1 MATIKK
7 KFFLDNIESESTYR
21 KLEYELGLR
30 FRNSSFKLNPN
41 KSTLT
46 IDLQS
51 ENEVV
56 ELKNLI
62 RNVSKEID
70 IVEREIKETFRKVL
84 VLENL
89 DCANCAAK
97 IERIAKR
104 TFDYEDIIVDFT
116 STRFIIETTSEEV
129 INNLENKVQ
138 EITEQVDSNIKV
150 INKAKVARDEIK
162 PRKVDETRKKYFFI
176 GLLIFLSGFIFK
188 SFMNHFAFWNET
200 IKLIIVYVTYS
211 LGYLF
216 ISGDVLYSA
225 LKNVK
230 NGRVFD
236 EKFLMSLATLTAL
249 IVGYYDEAVFVMI
262 FYKVGE
268 LLQQYA
274 VNYSRRSIASL
285 VDIRPQVAN
294 IIVGD
299 TIAPIDPQEV
309 MIGDILVVNPGEKI
323 PVDGIVV
330 GGEGSLDISALTG
343 ESILKDVKVNDEVL
357 SGSINIDG
365 NLQIKATKAYDDS
378 MVAKILDMVENA
390 STLKSKSENFI
401 SKFAKYYTP
410 TVVIIA
416 VLLAVFLPFILPN
429 YDLTW
434 ANGFK
439 NSILTA
445 LIFLVVSCPCALVIS
460 IPLGF
465 FGGIGGASRRG
476 ILVKGSNYLEA
487 LNFVETFVFDKTGT
501 LSTGK
506 FVVSEIES
514 FNDFS
519 KEELLRIAA
528 HAEAKSSHL
537 IAKSIVD
544 TYGIQN
550 IDMKIIKGGR
560 QTSNL
565 GVKVK
570 VDNQVV
576 LVGKDEFL
584 ENNNISV
591 PKVDKAGIIVYVAIN
606 NKCEGYIVIF
616 DEIKKNAKE
625 AIKELKAAGIKRTIM
640 LTGDKENI
648 ADQVSKELGIDEY
661 YAEMD
666 PINKV
671 EKFSEVKARL
681 DYDKKIAYVGDG
693 INDAPV
699 LSRADIGIA
708 MGSLG
713 SDAAIEVADIVLMTD
728 DLGKLSEAVKIAR
741 KTRRIVIQNIV
752 LALVVKFAVLG
763 LALIEPF
770 ISTTVFA
777 FMLDFLIYEAIF
789 ADVGVSLIAIVN
801 SLRAM
806 KVTK

>member
-1 MATIKK
+1 MAIRKK
-7 KFFLDNIESESTYR
+7 YFLDNIENENIYR
-21 KLEYELGLR
+21 KLEYEIGLK
-30 FRNSSFKLNPN
+30 FKGASFKINVD
-41 KSTLT
+41 KSTLL
-46 IDLQS
+46 IDLND
-51 ENEVV
+51 EKDVF
-56 ELKNLI
+56 ELKNVI
-62 RNVSKEID
+62 RSISKEID
-70 IVEREIKETFRKVL
+70 IVEREIKETYRKVL

-104 TFDYEDIIVDFT
+104 QLDYEEIIVDFT
-116 STRFIIETTSEEV
+116 STRFIIETTSKEV
-129 INNLENKVQ
+129 IDNLEVLVQ
-138 EITEQVDSNIKV
+138 RIAEQVDSNIKV
-150 INKAKVARDEIK
+150 INKAKKIIDANKLIHIDK
-162 PRKVDETRKKYFFI
+162 SRKKFFFT
-176 GLLIFLSGFIFK
+176 GLFIFLAGFIFK
-188 SFMNHFAFWNET
+188 TFINEFKFLNET
-200 IKLIIVYVTYS
+200 IKLIAVYITYS
-211 LGYLF
+211 IGYLF
-216 ISGDVLYSA
+216 IAGDVLYSA
-225 LKNVK
+225 LKNIK

-236 EKFLMSLATLTAL
+236 EKFLMSLATVTAL

-262 FYKVGE
+262 FYKIGE

-285 VDIRPQVAN
+285 VDIRPQSARIVVNN
-294 IIVGD
+294 II
-299 TIAPIDPQEV
+299 TEITPQEV

-323 PVDGIVV
+323 PVDGIIIS
-330 GGEGSLDISALTG
+330 GEGSIDISMLTG
-343 ESILKDVKVNDEVL
+343 ESILKDVKTNDEVI

-365 NLQIKATKAYDDS
+365 TFQIKATKAYEDS
-378 MVAKILDMVENA
+378 MVTKILDMVENA
-390 STLKSKSENFI
+390 STLKTKSENFI

-410 TVVIIA
+410 TIVIIA
-416 VLLAVFLPFILPN
+416 LILAIFLPFILPN

-434 ANGFK
+434 ENGFK

-487 LNFVETFVFDKTGT
+487 LNNVTTFVFDKTGT

-506 FVVSEIES
+506 FVVKEIGT
-514 FNDFS
+514 FGNYS
-519 KEELLRIAA
+519 KEDILKYAA
-528 HAEAKSSHL
+528 YVEVKSSHL
-537 IAKSIVD
+537 IAKSIVEA
-544 TYGIQN
+544 YGIQN
-550 IDMKIIKGGR
+550 IGLTTIISGR

-565 GVKVK
+565 GIKAKVSS
-570 VDNQVV
+570 NTV
-576 LVGKDEFL
+576 LVGKDEYL
-584 ENNNISV
+584 EKNNIEV
-591 PKVDKAGIIVYVAIN
+591 IKVDKTGIIVYVAIN
-606 NKCEGYIVIF
+606 NKCEGYLVIL
-616 DEIKKNAKE
+616 DEIKSNAKQ
-625 AIKELKAAGIKRTIM
+625 AIKTLKEAGIKRTVM
-640 LTGDKENI
+640 LTGDKEVI
-648 ADQVSKELGIDEY
+648 AKQVSEELGIDEF

-671 EKFSEVKARL
+671 EKFSEIKSRL
-681 DYDKKIAYVGDG
+681 DIDKKIAYVGDG

-728 DLGKLSEAVKIAR
+728 DIMKLSEAVKIAK

-752 LALVVKFAVLG
+752 LALVVKFTVLF

-770 ISTTVFA
+770 LSKTIFA
-777 FMLDFLIYEAIF
+777 FIFKFLIYEAIF
-789 ADVGVSLIAIVN
+789 ADVGVSVIAIIN

-806 KVTK
+806 KVKK